1 MAPDISTLTVTSYL
15 LTSEHTLPEPA
26 KYTIKEEEV
35 LFPMRLIGVR
45 PSGGIQV
52 MLFLNV
58 VSGNARVVIVLDGAS
73 LGRESIDHGEW

>member
-1 MAPDISTLTVTSYL
+1 MAPDISTLIVTSYL

-26 KYTIKEEEV
+26 KYTIKEEV
-35 LFPMRLIGVR
+35 LFPMRLLGVS
-45 PSGGIQV
+45 PSGSIQV